1 MIIYTY
7 IDVLVLIM
15 LQGKGDCSTRKLTV
29 NFGNFDQLA
38 MCDVFFLKVAC
49 GYQPIW
55 NYKTLWT
62 RYWLGAYLK
71 DYDRLCLMFMDCVAM
86 LRWLTDSSILS
97 MTNFHLARGMVELE
111 FVEVGGGGKCCNT
124 ETTKEYGRSREQGRN
139 GVAHGSANNVAPG
152 SSDAMHSHHCLI
164 YTQCVGKPK
173 NFRILLI
180 GIYWLCPSP
189 YKICWSAQAMYGAMM
204 NPAMHGAM
212 NPYMQQQLAAQQAQ
226 AAAYAAYHQQMQQQ
240 QQRLGWAG

>member
-1 MIIYTY
+1 MIIYIIYIWLHIYIYDYIYMIIYTY
-7 IDVLVLIM
+7 IDVLDLIM

-111 FVEVGGGGKCCNT
+111 FVEVGGGGKCWQHRDHQRIWADQRAGEEWGCAWFRQSCGTRKFRCN
-124 ETTKEYGRSREQGRN
+124 
-139 GVAHGSANNVAPG
+139 AF
-152 SSDAMHSHHCLI
+152 SSLF
-164 YTQCVGKPK
+164 
-173 NFRILLI
+173 N
-180 GIYWLCPSP
+180 LCPMCGQTQEFQNTVNWYLLVMSQ
-189 YKICWSAQAMYGAMM
+189 S
-204 NPAMHGAM
+204 
-212 NPYMQQQLAAQQAQ
+212 L
-226 AAAYAAYHQQMQQQ
+226 
-240 QQRLGWAG
+240 